1 MIQVSVVLQDFVD
14 ELVNILSETDI
25 NYDFWWELDEIDT
38 ESMTRLHN
46 TVDLIFNDFFRIYKD
61 FQRVTELVIRARE
74 TIKMALSVAMD
85 VPFPVSN
92 FHFPRVIDNI
102 VLMFTENFRND
113 IYYAMIEANHSVHI
127 LQRSWRRSVSD
138 PNFLACRRRLE
149 NEFNAA
155 QREMVEWG
163 KRA

>member
-14 ELVNILSETDI
+14 ELVNNLSETVI
-25 NYDFWWELDEIDT
+25 NYDFWWELDEIDA

-46 TVDLIFNDFFRIYKD
+46 TVDLIFNYFFRIYKD

-85 VPFPVSN
+85 VPFPQSN

-102 VLMFTENFRND
+102 MFMFTENFRND

-127 LQRSWRRSVSD
+127 LQRYWRRSVSD

-155 QREMVEWG
+155 RQEMVQWG